1 MFTDEMR
8 KEFAQNGYIIVPNVL
23 SKEQLN
29 ELNSIYDNHVREGN
43 DTLSAAST
51 DQQIRF
57 FMGNREKCKTID
69 RFGNTY
75 TGRRFWGKAYR
86 DLIDNETMLPI
97 IEEILGDP
105 SWGHAPAH
113 MPQSLRSQFRL
124 DHDNIHYKPGRKPS
138 DGPDVGGSLHGGP
151 GNFHITCVYELK
163 TVENGAGGFGCV
175 PGTHKPENYD
185 KLRAIEG
192 DWRRNWCNT
201 EWTDRLPNWNEG
213 LSVHHVEAKAGDC
226 ILFTEKLVH
235 GTIPWS
241 GKNERR
247 TLFYK
252 YVPYGMHHGDVAY
265 DVNDP
270 ELTVRQRQI
279 VEFSAN
285 WFNEPRED
293 KDYSDNPSLTALHP
307 EARIESSPTP
317 LQPGMAPPHLRF
329 SEETK
334 KKLSH

>member
-29 ELNSIYDNHVREGN
+29 ELNSIYDNHVTEGN
-43 DTLSAAST
+43 DTLSAART

-57 FMGNREKCKTID
+57 FMGNREKCKTTD

-97 IEEILGDP
+97 IEEVLGDP

-113 MPQSLRSQFRL
+113 LPQSLRSQFRL

-151 GNFHITCVYELK
+151 GN
-163 TVENGAGGFGCV
+163 
-175 PGTHKPENYD
+175 
-185 KLRAIEG
+185 
-192 DWRRNWCNT
+192 
-201 EWTDRLPNWNEG
+201 
-213 LSVHHVEAKAGDC
+213 C

-270 ELTVRQRQI
+270 ELTVRQRRI
-279 VEFSAN
+279 VEFSAY

-293 KDYSDNPSLTALHP
+293 KDYSDNPSLTELHP

-317 LQPGMAPPHLRF
+317 LQPGMAPPNLRF